1 MLTACWISALVNSPW
16 LQKLVK
22 GAFWLDY
29 ACLGAMLIIMM
40 TLVLNSKSARHCPT
54 NFALLGLFTLGQ
66 AWCLGN
72 YWIDQ
77 HASEV
82 FGAFTMTFLLTLLTL
97 HGYQTKSDFS
107 WGSNLVWCFAITST
121 IVLLTSQICAHKVI
135 FQGLSALILLIFARF
150 LV

>member
-1 MLTACWISALVNSPW
+1 M
-16 LQKLVK
+16 
-22 GAFWLDY
+22 LDY
-29 ACLGAMLIIMM
+29 ACLGAMLIIML

-77 HASEV
+77 HGKEV

-97 HGYQTKSDFS
+97 HSYQTKSDFS
-107 WGSNLVWCFAITST
+107 WGSKLVWCFAITSL
-121 IVLLTSQICAHKVI
+121 IVLLTSQIYAHKVI

>member
-22 GAFWLDY
+22 GAYWIDH
-29 ACLGAMLIIMM
+29 ACLCNMTIIML
-40 TLVLNSKSARHCPT
+40 TLIFNSKSARHCPT
-54 NFALLGLFTLGQ
+54 NFALLGLFTLSQ

-72 YWIDQ
+72 YWIDR

-82 FGAFTMTFLLTLLTL
+82 FGAFTMALLLTLLTL

-107 WGSNLVWCFAITST
+107 CGSNLVWCFAIALT
-121 IVLLTSQICAHKVI
+121 IVLLTSQIYAHKVI
-135 FQGLSALILLIFARF
+135 F
-150 LV
+150 